1 MGVSEK
7 VAVVTG
13 AGSGIGRA
21 IAHVLAEERFQVVAV
36 GRSLDKLRQTAEM
49 SPVAGAIKPHG
60 ADVSVTDL
68 AEGVVAEVLTDFGRI
83 DVLVNNAGVNT
94 KKRELADLA
103 TEDWE
108 RLLRINLTGAFLM
121 IRAVLPTMRRQQT
134 GLIINISSLAGLRAS
149 TLSGAAYAASKFGLN
164 ALSGVVALE
173 EARHGIRSSV
183 ICPGEVDTPILEQRP
198 EPVSAER
205 RAKILQPS
213 DVAEAV
219 RFIVRLPPR
228 AHVPELVIKPTTQ
241 PFA

>member
-1 MGVSEK
+1 MGDDK
-7 VAVVTG
+7 RVAIVTG

-21 IAHVLAEERFQVVAV
+21 IAHVLAEEKLHVVAV
-36 GRSLDKLRQTAEM
+36 GRSIDKLRQTADS
-49 SPVAGAIKPHG
+49 SPAAGVLEIHA
-60 ADVSVTDL
+60 ADVSAPDQTERL
-68 AEGVVAEVLTDFGRI
+68 IAEVLAKHGRI

-94 KKRELADLA
+94 KRRELTELS
-103 TEDWE
+103 TEDWD

-121 IRAVLPTMRRQQT
+121 IRAVLPTMRRQQA
-134 GLIINISSLAGLRAS
+134 GLIVNISSLAGLRAS

-164 ALSGVVALE
+164 ALSGVVTLE
-173 EARHGIRSSV
+173 EARQGIRSSV

-198 EPVSAER
+198 EPVSPER
-205 RAKILQPS
+205 RAKILQPT